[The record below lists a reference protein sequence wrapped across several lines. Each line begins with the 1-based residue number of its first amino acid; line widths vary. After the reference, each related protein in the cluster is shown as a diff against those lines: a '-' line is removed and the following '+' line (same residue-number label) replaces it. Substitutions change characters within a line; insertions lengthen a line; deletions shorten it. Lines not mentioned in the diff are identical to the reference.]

1 MRLLKTGLKSAHV
14 NMAVDESIFRQSCVV
29 PTLRLY
35 QWSRP
40 AFSFGYFQKINE
52 IIDIPTCQKR
62 EIELVR
68 RITGGGTVIH
78 SRDVTFS
85 LTVPRNWSYLPDGIS
100 SAHQAISEYIVNGL
114 NKVGVEA
121 YCSTISAISKKVN
134 VCLINPIKYDVMIN
148 GKKVMGIAQRRSK
161 NATLYQGYLALDSPS
176 EIIQPLISKE
186 PKIAKLLANNS
197 TELNSQRTPS
207 LSRNQVEKAIFIGL
221 KEGIGQDMI
230 SSKLAQDEA
239 ELALE
244 LEKKYGSNQ
253 WNFRDYQ

>member
-1 MRLLKTGLKSAHV
+1 M
-14 NMAVDESIFRQSCVV
+14 
-29 PTLRLY
+29 
-35 QWSRP
+35 
-40 AFSFGYFQKINE
+40 
-52 IIDIPTCQKR
+52 
-62 EIELVR
+62 
-68 RITGGGTVIH
+68 
-78 SRDVTFS
+78 
-85 LTVPRNWSYLPDGIS
+85 
-100 SAHQAISEYIVNGL
+100 
-114 NKVGVEA
+114 
-121 YCSTISAISKKVN
+121 
-134 VCLINPIKYDVMIN
+134 
-148 GKKVMGIAQRRSK
+148 
-161 NATLYQGYLALDSPS
+161 YQGYLALDSPS

-230 SSKLAQDEA
+230 SSKLSQDEA

>member
-1 MRLLKTGLKSAHV
+1 MRLLKTGFKSAYV
-14 NMAVDESIFRQSCVV
+14 NMAMDESVFRQLLVV

-52 IIDIPTCQKR
+52 IIEISACQKR
-62 EIELVR
+62 KIELVR

-85 LTVPRNWSYLPDGIS
+85 LTIPKGWGYLPDGIS

-114 NKVGVEA
+114 NKIGVEA
-121 YCSTISAISKKVN
+121 YCSKISAISKKLN
-134 VCLINPIKYDVMIN
+134 ICLINPVKYDVMIN

-176 EIIQPLISKE
+176 EIIQPLISRE
-186 PKIAKLLANNS
+186 PKVARLLANNS
-197 TELNSQRTPS
+197 TELNSQLTHS
-207 LSRNQVEKAIFIGL
+207 LSRNQVEKAILIGL
-221 KEGIGQDMI
+221 KDGIGQDMI
-230 SSKLAQDEA
+230 PS
-239 ELALE
+239 ELSTNETKSAFE
-244 LEKKYGSNQ
+244 LEKKYRSNQ
-253 WNFRDYQ
+253 WNFRDY